1 VERASL
7 ESRGESEGRR
17 LVVRG
22 KIAEGFKRLAD
33 EHPDADFSYSTVE
46 ADAKE
51 AELNAAIVS
60 FEQDQCELS
69 DVRQAWN
76 EWVKAQMEA
85 VKPKLLFDL

>member
-1 VERASL
+1 
-7 ESRGESEGRR
+7 

-33 EHPDADFSYSTVE
+33 EHPEADFSISSAE

-60 FEQDQCELS
+60 FEQDRCELS